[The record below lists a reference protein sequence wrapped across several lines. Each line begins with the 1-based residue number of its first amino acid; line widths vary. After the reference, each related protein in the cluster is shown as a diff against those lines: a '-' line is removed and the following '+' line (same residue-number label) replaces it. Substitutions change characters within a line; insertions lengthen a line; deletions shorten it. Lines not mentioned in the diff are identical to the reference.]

1 MDILKEIKRV
11 RREAKMTQGDMAA
24 AIGMSRQAYS
34 MIERGRTKVTVDH
47 LKRIDSATGKQLVI
61 TFIDKL

>member
-34 MIERGRTKVTVDH
+34 MIESGRTKVTVDH
-47 LKRIDSATGKQLVI
+47 LKKIDSATGKQLVI